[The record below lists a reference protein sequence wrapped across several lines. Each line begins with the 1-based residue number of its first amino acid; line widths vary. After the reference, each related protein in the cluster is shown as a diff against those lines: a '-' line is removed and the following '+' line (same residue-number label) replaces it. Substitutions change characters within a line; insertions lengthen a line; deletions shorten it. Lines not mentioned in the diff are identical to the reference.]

1 MMNKSRLVFR
11 HTVLGIFA
19 LKRGGRQ
26 ARIVFI
32 KGCDIRMPDERVW
45 VFLMKKYVVHRKK
58 LNHEGLAKTI
68 RTIWFCLLS
77 IHVILF

>member
-1 MMNKSRLVFR
+1 MTNKSRRLVFR

-32 KGCDIRMPDERVW
+32 NSSGIRMSHPLIKGCDIRMPDERVW
-45 VFLMKKYVVHRKK
+45 LFLMKKYVVHRKK
-58 LNHEGLAKTI
+58 AEP
-68 RTIWFCLLS
+68 
-77 IHVILF
+77 